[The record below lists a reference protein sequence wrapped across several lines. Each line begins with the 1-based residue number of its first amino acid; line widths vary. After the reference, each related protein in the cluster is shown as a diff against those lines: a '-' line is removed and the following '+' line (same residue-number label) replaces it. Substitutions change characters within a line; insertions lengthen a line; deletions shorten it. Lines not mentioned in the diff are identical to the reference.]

1 MSIKSMTHTDIY
13 HTLIRNGFREKL
25 DKKGVPTGALVFPHR
40 PIGIKLW
47 GMVDY
52 LKNKHRASQSV
63 ARRDT
68 RRDTTL
74 NSRGLLYDN

>member
-1 MSIKSMTHTDIY
+1 MSIKEMTHKDMY

-25 DKKGVPTGALVFPHR
+25 DRKGVPTGALVFPHR

-52 LKNKHRASQSV
+52 LRKHNIKQV
-63 ARRDT
+63 E
-68 RRDTTL
+68 
-74 NSRGLLYDN
+74 GKQ